1 MESARLNKIAERYRR
16 ILVHKNSR
24 EELGLGKV
32 TTSDLRFTKGVDEKC
47 ADPDL
52 VVYMINAYEP
62 TEIVK
67 ETINKYIENSD
78 MVLIGEKKS
87 TKAITKLL
95 EVDKKFYEE
104 NNLIC
109 HVPKQARLEN
119 EIDEREIETELNGTK
134 LRFKTQ
140 EGLFAYKGIDP
151 GTRFLLESVKI
162 EGGKIL
168 DFGCGYGV
176 IGIYCVK
183 KGCEAVMVDSNLRAV
198 EYAKKNAKLNKVDVE
213 IKPSYLL
220 TEVKGKFDKIL
231 SNPPTHTKLEEIE
244 ELIKGFKR
252 VLKKGG
258 EAYLVV
264 NKIVDYER
272 IAEKVF
278 DEAKII
284 AEKGKYKIIKI
295 DQTDSST

>member
-1 MESARLNKIAERYRR
+1 MESARLNKIAERYSR
-16 ILVHKNSR
+16 ILVHRNSR
-24 EELGLGKV
+24 EELDLGKV
-32 TTSDLRFTKGVDEKC
+32 TTSDLRFTKGVNEKC
-47 ADPDL
+47 ENPDL
-52 VVYMINAYEP
+52 VIYMINAYEP
-62 TEIVK
+62 LAIVK
-67 ETINKYIENSD
+67 DTINKYIENSD

-95 EVDKKFYEE
+95 EIDKRFYEG

-119 EIDEREIETELNGTK
+119 EIEEREIEAKIKDIELK
-134 LRFKTQ
+134 FKTQ
-140 EGLFAYKGIDP
+140 EGLFSYRGIDP
-151 GTRFLLESVKI
+151 GTKFLLENVKI
-162 EGGKIL
+162 EGEKIL

-176 IGIYCVK
+176 IGIYCAK
-183 KGCEAVMVDSNLRAV
+183 KGCETVMVDSNLRAI

-220 TEVKGKFDKIL
+220 TEVKGKYDKIL

-244 ELIKGFKR
+244 ELIKDFKR